1 MTKSVKRTSNKHKH
15 FDEFKKEPSSSRS
28 VYRNDGRVNKFNLQI
43 YINTIVLQGLNLGFS

>member
-28 VYRNDGRVNKFNLQI
+28 LYRNDRRVNKFNLQI
-43 YINTIVLQGLNLGFS
+43 YINIIVLQGLNLGFS